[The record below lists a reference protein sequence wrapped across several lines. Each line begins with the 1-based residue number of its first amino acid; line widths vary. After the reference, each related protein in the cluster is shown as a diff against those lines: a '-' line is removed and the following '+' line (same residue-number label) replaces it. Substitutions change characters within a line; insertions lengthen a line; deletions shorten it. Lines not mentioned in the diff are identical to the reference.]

1 MIDWFNK
8 KLDGQSL
15 SRRYRGDFWTEREF
29 WEEERLSHGQ
39 MSRKLDGEHG
49 VKVTEPHERTQIKN
63 MG

>member
-29 WEEERLSHGQ
+29 WEEERLSHRPDVEEAGWGAW
-39 MSRKLDGEHG
+39 SKG
-49 VKVTEPHERTQIKN
+49 N
-63 MG
+63 